1 MAGRRLPAPRLRLSP
16 GRELL
21 GARLLRCFALLIWG
35 AWGGRGCGTVVLALA
50 RVAGDAGR
58 SRAAWRGLID
68 WFALFSPAA
77 SGPAPEAEKIF
88 ENGRVSNDF

>member
-21 GARLLRCFALLIWG
+21 GARLLRCGFALLIWG
-35 AWGGRGCGTVVLALA
+35 AWGGRGCGMVVLALA

-58 SRAAWRGLID
+58 SRAARRGLIV
-68 WFALFSPAA
+68 
-77 SGPAPEAEKIF
+77 G
-88 ENGRVSNDF
+88 